1 MMGGEIWAESHIGVG
16 SVFTCVIAIG
26 QQPEPIPD
34 VIGAVQAAPDTIPS
48 LDLRELGGLRVLV
61 VDQHA
66 ATQEFL
72 RSALES
78 FAFKVTTAQS
88 AEEGLLLLDQAGND
102 PFGLVLMNWMLPGGL
117 DGLEAARRIRQDAR
131 LAGTPIILLGSQEDV
146 QHKASAEGLNGSL
159 LKPITRSQLFDA
171 VMQVFGHQALT
182 RPRPAHKIIST
193 DTLGKL
199 RGKHILLVEDNE
211 INQMVAVEI
220 LQQMGLL
227 VSVAEDGEQAVQMA
241 GQGGYDAI
249 LMDIQMPGMDGYQ
262 ATAQIRGTNLRSDPD
277 QIPIIAM
284 TANALNGDSQKAME
298 AGMSDYLSKPVDVA
312 QLARVLARW
321 LDQPSL
327 ESEAEPGT
335 DCQPT
340 DDPQEP
346 ILAQAFA
353 REARAGQDLLPAALD
368 SIDMLSALTRLGDN
382 KALYRR
388 ILLMFRA
395 EHSQDG
401 TAIWTALQSNDP
413 ELAQRLAHN
422 LKGLAGTVGADGLRA
437 AAKNLEMAIAEGNE
451 PDYED
456 LLVQVEQKLAEVMAS
471 IAMIA

>member
-1 MMGGEIWAESHIGVG
+1 
-16 SVFTCVIAIG
+16 
-26 QQPEPIPD
+26 
-34 VIGAVQAAPDTIPS
+34 
-48 LDLRELGGLRVLV
+48 
-61 VDQHA
+61 
-66 ATQEFL
+66 
-72 RSALES
+72 
-78 FAFKVTTAQS
+78 
-88 AEEGLLLLDQAGND
+88 
-102 PFGLVLMNWMLPGGL
+102 
-117 DGLEAARRIRQDAR
+117 
-131 LAGTPIILLGSQEDV
+131 
-146 QHKASAEGLNGSL
+146 
-159 LKPITRSQLFDA
+159 
-171 VMQVFGHQALT
+171 MQVFGHQALT
-182 RPRPAHKIIST
+182 KYLPTHQKISSE
-193 DTLGKL
+193 TLGKL
-199 RGKHILLVEDNE
+199 RGKQILLVEDNE

-227 VSVAEDGEQAVQMA
+227 VSVADDGEQAVQMA
-241 GQGGYDAI
+241 GQGVYDAI

-262 ATAQIRGTNLRSDPD
+262 ATAQIRGTNLLSDPD

-284 TANALNGDSQKAME
+284 TANALNGDSQKAML

-327 ESEAEPGT
+327 ESEAEPGK

-368 SIDMLSALTRLGDN
+368 SIDMLRALTRLGDN

-395 EHSQDG
+395 EHAQDG
-401 TAIWTALQSNDP
+401 TAIWTALQNNDL

-456 LLVQVEQKLAEVMAS
+456 LLVQVEQKLTDVMAS
-471 IAMIA
+471 IAMIV